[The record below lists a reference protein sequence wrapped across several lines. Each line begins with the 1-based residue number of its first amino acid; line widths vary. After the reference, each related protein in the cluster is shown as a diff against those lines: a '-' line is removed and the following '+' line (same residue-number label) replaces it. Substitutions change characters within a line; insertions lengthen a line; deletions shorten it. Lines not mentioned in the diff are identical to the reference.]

1 MLSINSLLASALNNQ
16 RLISLNDSLSD
27 SARASVHESA
37 LVICTG
43 TKVKLISAYH
53 YFELGEIKELS
64 SDTHS
69 TTNAITSLDCPTSS
83 GIQLTLFDWIDAN
96 PIVSLS
102 QWFSVQVDVALQVFA
117 HRFNYLFF
125 TSRAPPIFN

>member
-27 SARASVHESA
+27 SVHESA

-117 HRFNYLFF
+117 HRFYYLFF